1 MKNIYISDSGPK
13 VSAAIYSFWRW
24 ENETN
29 ITDELAQNVIKQCIE
44 LGINTFDLGNYE
56 TSSNSQKIF
65 FSEINK
71 LGLSREDVVLFAKFG
86 LQKKDGL
93 EYFNNSRSFLLDG
106 LNTFLEVQKLDYID
120 IFLLEGL
127 DYITDLEEISATLE
141 YIVHTGKAKHI
152 GIANLNNSQHKL
164 LSKFLHIPI
173 VTSHIE
179 MNLLKPDAIFDGR
192 LDFIKETYSKPLVWA
207 PLAGGD
213 ILSGGSEKAIMV
225 RKLLKDISEKQN
237 INIEQL
243 AVAWLIQLGAL
254 PIIGSLSVERIKNAA
269 QATEVKLSHEDWYRI
284 FSVIQ

>member
-1 MKNIYISDSGPK
+1 MKKIYLSDSGPK
-13 VSAAIYSFWRW
+13 VSKAIYSFWRW
-24 ENETN
+24 ENESGL
-29 ITDELAQNVIKQCIE
+29 TDEVAKNVIEHCVS

-65 FSEINK
+65 FNEINK
-71 LGLSREDVVLFAKFG
+71 LGLKRQDVVLFAKFG
-86 LQKKDGL
+86 LQKKNGV
-93 EYFNNSRSFLLDG
+93 EYFNNSRSFLLESLDK
-106 LNTFLEVQKLDYID
+106 FLAAQNLDYID

-127 DYITDLEEISATLE
+127 DFISDLEEIGATLE

-164 LSKFLHIPI
+164 LSKFLSIPI

-207 PLAGGD
+207 PLAGGE
-213 ILSGGSEKAIMV
+213 ILSGGSEKAIKI
-225 RKLLKDISEKQN
+225 RKILNEIAQKQN
-237 INIEQL
+237 VNIEQL

-254 PIIGSLSVERIKNAA
+254 PIIGSLSLERITNAA
-269 QATEVKLSHEDWYRI
+269 QATEVKLSHEDWYKV
-284 FSVIQ
+284 FSVVK